1 MGRSVPSSPKMK
13 VLVTGGA
20 GLVGSESARVFAEG
34 GHQVTTVDNYMR
46 GKIFGNEGDT
56 RRNVAKM
63 RDKLTIDHHEMDIRD
78 DRMVELIKGSDV
90 IVHTAAQPS
99 HPRSIEIPMEDFEI
113 NALGTLKLLEAVR
126 KHADKATFVFTST
139 NKVYGEIPN
148 YFSYE
153 KKGRRYVPLD
163 PVLQD
168 GFDESLRTD
177 QCLHTP
183 FGVSKVAAD
192 YYAQEYA
199 RLYGIKTGIF
209 RMCCITGGMAQA
221 VEMHNWE
228 PFFVRKAMLGEEL
241 TIYGH
246 EGYQVRD
253 IIHARDLARLF
264 FEFVKAPRPGEVYNI
279 GGGMKNSLSLLEAIE
294 LIEKIVGKK
303 MRYRFGPA
311 REGDHIWYVTN
322 IGKAR
327 RHYPAWDIR
336 IGLDEIF
343 REIHE
348 SLKVALASPAT
359 PHRA

>member
-1 MGRSVPSSPKMK
+1 MDGTLPVVRTMK

-20 GLVGSESARVFAEG
+20 GLVGSESARVFSEA
-34 GHQVTTVDNYMR
+34 GHSVTTVDNYLR

-56 RRNVAKM
+56 RRNLEKVKAK
-63 RDKLTIDHHEMDIRD
+63 LSIEHHEMDIRE
-78 DRMVELIKGSDV
+78 DRMVELIKGKDV

-113 NALGTLKLLEAVR
+113 NALGTLKLLEAAR
-126 KHADKATFVFTST
+126 KHADKAVFVFTST
-139 NKVYGEIPN
+139 NKVYGEVPN
-148 YFSYE
+148 FYAYE
-153 KKGRRYVPLD
+153 KRGKRYVPVD
-163 PVLQD
+163 PELQD

-192 YYAQEYA
+192 YYVQEYA
-199 RLYGIKTGIF
+199 RLYGMRTGIF
-209 RMCCITGGMAQA
+209 RMCCITGGAAQA

-228 PFFVRKAMLGEEL
+228 PFFVRKAMLDQEL

-253 IIHARDLARLF
+253 IIHARDLSKLF
-264 FEFVKAPRPGEVYNI
+264 LEFVKAPRSGEVYNI
-279 GGGMKNSLSLLEAIE
+279 GGGMKNSLSLLEAID
-294 LIEKIVGKK
+294 LIEKLVGHK
-303 MRYRFGPA
+303 MRYKFGPA

-327 RHYPAWDIR
+327 RHYPTWDIR

-343 REIHE
+343 GEIHQALKD
-348 SLKVALASPAT
+348 SLKA
-359 PHRA
+359 